1 MEKTCD
7 IIKDLLPLY
16 IDGVCSEDSKRAVE
30 EHLKT
35 CESCREELEG
45 YKGEITA
52 VDGQEE
58 EVIKRISSR
67 WKRTKTKALLTGIL
81 VMTVLVIVGVSALF
95 YSAAARAVTE
105 GEVKVE
111 DLSLLPNSH
120 VYFALRV
127 SEDINAKGADW
138 FEWEN
143 NIYITLKT
151 ERTQLF
157 ERKKA
162 VESFG
167 ENTDNYSR
175 WEFDTKMGGIKNIY
189 LYEGLKGYV
198 DGKSK
203 KTLIWSSDEKL
214 PAAKTEAQTWIRTYH
229 PWGNTEP
236 GLLANTLFEHK
247 NPYVGNMSANGRLLT
262 DLKVGRVLGNFKNEL
277 QTKKEPY
284 GYTLLFEET
293 VKAEAQADFD
303 STMKK
308 YALCMLALIE
318 NLSKVSWNYTLTEDG
333 KESTVTQ
340 NITRE
345 EASKL
350 LGSDI
355 KGYGASAAEVQNLLY
370 TIGIEQ

>member
-1 MEKTCD
+1 MEKTCE

-67 WKRTKTKALLTGIL
+67 WKRTKTRALLTGIL
-81 VMTVLVIVGVSALF
+81 VMAVLVIVLVSAFF
-95 YSAAARAVTE
+95 YSAAARAVTA

-157 ERKKA
+157 ERKKT

-167 ENTDNYSR
+167 ENTGNYSR
-175 WEFDTKMGGIKNIY
+175 WEFDTRMGGIKNIY

-203 KTLIWSSDEKL
+203 KTLIWSSNEKL
-214 PAAKTEAQTWIRTYH
+214 PAAKTESQTWIRTYH

-277 QTKKEPY
+277 QTRKEPY
-284 GYTLLFEET
+284 GYTLLFEEA

>member
-52 VDGQEE
+52 ADGQEK

-67 WKRTKTKALLTGIL
+67 WKRTKTRALLTGIL
-81 VMTVLVIVGVSALF
+81 VMAVLVIIGVSALF
-95 YSAAARAVTE
+95 YSAAARAVTA

-127 SEDINAKGADW
+127 SDGINAKGADW
-138 FEWEN
+138 FEWKN
-143 NIYITLKT
+143 DIYITLKT

-162 VESFG
+162 VENFAG
-167 ENTDNYSR
+167 NTDNYSR
-175 WEFDTKMGGIKNIY
+175 WEFDTKMGGVKNIY
-189 LYEGLKGYV
+189 LYEGLKGYE

-203 KTLIWSSDEKL
+203 KTLIWSSEEKL
-214 PAAKTEAQTWIRTYH
+214 PAAKTEAETWIRTYH

-293 VKAEAQADFD
+293 VKAEAQEDFN

-318 NLSKVSWNYTLTEDG
+318 NLSEVSWKYTLAEDG